1 MLKLKELLELDGM
14 KYTETIKPKHKKRM
28 KREMKYINI
37 PIIKHSPPPINSS
50 RETLKE
56 LHWLKNFNDGIV
68 NEVLVKEGDDVKG
81 AFREYLESQNLEY
94 PKKYVKEL
102 VKDSGKIIYEL
113 KYKYNRPRPAQ
124 VAKFLQLEDFDTTT
138 LESMHTP
145 SYPSGHSVQGIL
157 VGRSLGKMFKEHKD
171 KLFEIGKM
179 ISKSR
184 LMARAHYPSD
194 SKFGEQVGEILFQ
207 NLK

>member
-1 MLKLKELLELDGM
+1 M
-14 KYTETIKPKHKKRM
+14 
-28 KREMKYINI
+28 
-37 PIIKHSPPPINSS
+37 
-50 RETLKE
+50 
-56 LHWLKNFNDGIV
+56 
-68 NEVLVKEGDDVKG
+68 
-81 AFREYLESQNLEY
+81 
-94 PKKYVKEL
+94 
-102 VKDSGKIIYEL
+102 

-138 LESMHTP
+138 LDSMHTP
-145 SYPSGHSVQGIL
+145 SYPSGHSVQGIF
-157 VGRSLGKMFKEHKD
+157 VGRALGKMFKEHKD
-171 KLFEIGKM
+171 ELFEIGKM

>member
-1 MLKLKELLELDGM
+1 MVYLNNPM
-14 KYTETIKPKHKKRM
+14 
-28 KREMKYINI
+28 I
-37 PIIKHSPPPINSS
+37 PHNPPPTNSS

-56 LHWLKNFNDGIV
+56 LHWLRDFNDGLV
-68 NEVLVKEGDDVKG
+68 NEILVKEGDDVKG

-102 VKDSGKIIYEL
+102 IKDSGKIIYEL

-138 LESMHTP
+138 LDSMHTP

-157 VGRSLGKMFKEHKD
+157 VGRALGKMFKEHKD
-171 KLFEIGKM
+171 ELFKVGKM

>member
-102 VKDSGKIIYEL
+102 V
-113 KYKYNRPRPAQ
+113 
-124 VAKFLQLEDFDTTT
+124 
-138 LESMHTP
+138 
-145 SYPSGHSVQGIL
+145 
-157 VGRSLGKMFKEHKD
+157 
-171 KLFEIGKM
+171 
-179 ISKSR
+179 
-184 LMARAHYPSD
+184 
-194 SKFGEQVGEILFQ
+194 
-207 NLK
+207 

>member
-14 KYTETIKPKHKKRM
+14 KYAESIKPKHKKRM
-28 KREMKYINI
+28 KREMVYLNH
-37 PIIKHSPPPINSS
+37 PIIAHNPPPNNSS

-56 LHWLKNFNDGIV
+56 LHWLKNYNDGMV

-81 AFREYLESQNLEY
+81 AFREFLESKNLEY
-94 PKKYVKEL
+94 PKQYVKEII
-102 VKDSGKIIYEL
+102 KDSGKIIYEL

-124 VAKFLQLEDFDTTT
+124 VAKYLQIEGFETTT

-145 SYPSGHSVQGIL
+145 SYPSGHSVQGIF
-157 VGRSLGKMFKEHKD
+157 VARALGKMFREHKD
-171 KLFEIGKM
+171 ELYEIGKM
-179 ISKSR
+179 VSESR
-184 LMARAHYPSD
+184 LMARAHFPSD

>member
-94 PKKYVKEL
+94 PKEYVKEL
-102 VKDSGKIIYEL
+102 IKDSGKIIYEL
-113 KYKYNRPRPAQ
+113 KYKYNRPRPIQ
-124 VAKFLQLEDFDTTT
+124 VAKFYQIEGFETTT
-138 LESMHTP
+138 LDSMHTP

-157 VGRSLGKMFKEHKD
+157 VGRALGKMFKEHKQE
-171 KLFEIGKM
+171 LYEVGKM
-179 ISKSR
+179 ISDSR
-184 LMARAHYPSD
+184 LMARAHYTSD
-194 SKFGEQVGEILFQ
+194 SKFGKQVGEILFQ